1 MVLHALGGAEFDI
14 QGRAEG
20 LGCGRGKTVVDE

>member
-20 LGCGRGKTVVDE
+20 LGCGRGKDGG